1 VDAKNT
7 DAEMQAA
14 MGNTF
19 EVECEGVHLTTDG
32 MDNYLKIGKPLS
44 AGNVR
49 IHLAGGARV
58 SIDDDC
64 TLGHLFIHAVNGS
77 RVHIGKG
84 AMFNGFVRLLL
95 HETQQ
100 ITVGDGC
107 LFAGNVDVT
116 VSDMHSILDMETGE
130 RINHAGDVHI
140 SERVWVGQSAIIL
153 KGVSIGRD
161 SVIGANSVVTR
172 DVPANC
178 IAAGNPAKVIR
189 RGITWRHDLI

>member
-1 VDAKNT
+1 M
-7 DAEMQAA
+7 E
-14 MGNTF
+14 NTF
-19 EVECEGVHLTTDG
+19 DVECEGVHLTADG
-32 MDNYLKIGKPLS
+32 TGNYLKIGKPLS

-49 IHLAGGARV
+49 IHLAGGAHV

-64 TLGHLFIHAVNGS
+64 VLGHLFIHAANGS

-95 HETQQ
+95 LETQQ
-100 ITVGDGC
+100 ITIGDGC
-107 LFAGNVDVT
+107 IFAGNVDVT

-189 RGITWRHDLI
+189 RGVTWRHDLI